1 MITDTVSKQ
10 RMGRIHSLETF
21 GTVDGPGIRL
31 VVFTQGCPLRCA
43 FCHNP
48 DTWNFAC
55 GQEMSVQDILDVY
68 TRNESYYKNGGGITL
83 SGGEPL
89 SQPEFAYELF
99 KAAHAREEGRIHT
112 CLDTSGGMWIDTKL
126 DVIEK
131 LLDECDLVM
140 LDIKHSDPA
149 GYKSLCGRDQMH
161 ALALGD
167 LLAKKN
173 VPTLIRHVV
182 VPGITDSEEE
192 IEGVG
197 RIIAQWPNVKGLQL
211 LPYHT
216 MGVDKYSE
224 LGIRYRLE
232 GVEQMD
238 KNKIAPLRRLA
249 LKARAQRV
257 HEMENSNQ

>member
-1 MITDTVSKQ
+1 MVTNASLKQ
-10 RMGRIHSLETF
+10 NTGRIHSVETF

-31 VVFTQGCPLRCA
+31 VVFVQGCPLRCA

-48 DTWNFAC
+48 DTWEFS
-55 GQEMSVQDILDVY
+55 GGEQMTVDEILALY

-89 SQPEFAYELF
+89 SQPEFALELF
-99 KAAHAREEGRIHT
+99 RAAHNRKEGRIHT
-112 CLDTSGGMWIDTKL
+112 CLDTSGGLWNEAKIE
-126 DVIEK
+126 VIEE

-149 GYKSLCGRDQMH
+149 GYKKLCGRDQEHVMKF
-161 ALALGD
+161 GD
-167 LLAKKN
+167 LLAKKD

-182 VPGITDSEEE
+182 VPGITDLDEEV
-192 IEGVG
+192 EGIG
-197 RIIAQWPNVKGLQL
+197 RIIAHWPNVKGLQL

-224 LGIRYRLE
+224 LGLHYRLE

-238 KNKIAPLRRLA
+238 KNQIAPLRRLA
-249 LKARAQRV
+249 LKARAHEV
-257 HEMENSNQ
+257 HKIESNS